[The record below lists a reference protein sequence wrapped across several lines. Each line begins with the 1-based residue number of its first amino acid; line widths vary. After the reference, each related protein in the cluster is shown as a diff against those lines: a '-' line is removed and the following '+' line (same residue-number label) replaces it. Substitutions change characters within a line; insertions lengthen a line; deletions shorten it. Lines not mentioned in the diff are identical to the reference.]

1 MANSFDLS
9 RRSALKLTSLAPLML
24 SGGLMGGL
32 TRAAFAQTATAS
44 DYRALV
50 AVFMFG
56 GNDGNNLLIPVDVAG
71 YSDYQSGRGRLALA
85 RGDLHAINPTNT
97 QGRPFALHPSMGAL
111 ASLFET
117 GQCAAVAN
125 VGTLVQPLTRAQWQ
139 ANSAQMPPNLFSHS
153 DQQSQWQ
160 AGTSDA
166 SIKLGWGGRV
176 AVIVASLNGA
186 QNVATAIAVNGRSGF
201 HQGATVSPFLV
212 SSNGDFGYDS
222 SDATSRDAL
231 SVGFGEMINAP
242 RSHLF
247 EAAWNDA
254 IKRGVTTQAVFQE
267 ALSRASP
274 LVTPFPGT
282 GLGSQLGTV
291 VFSTLRVNGPDDS
304 SNGRWIPT
312 TATEQYATALGS
324 GFGLNATELTRA
336 FPMLSR
342 FAVRPLPI
350 Y

>member
-1 MANSFDLS
+1 MVQSF
-9 RRSALKLTSLAPLML
+9 AK
-24 SGGLMGGL
+24 
-32 TRAAFAQTATAS
+32 
-44 DYRALV
+44 
-50 AVFMFG
+50 VFTGWSFG
-56 GNDGNNLLIPVDVAG
+56 GNETTFSDGFNPPKKELDGRDAGLADSSFDRPAAAAAEAGAVAG
-71 YSDYQSGRGRLALA
+71 Q
-85 RGDLHAINPTNT
+85 
-97 QGRPFALHPSMGAL
+97 F
-111 ASLFET
+111 
-117 GQCAAVAN
+117 GQ
-125 VGTLVQPLTRAQWQ
+125 T
-139 ANSAQMPPNLFSHS
+139 PPNLFSHS